1 MAGIKISDL
10 VVAPVIAGDI
20 VITQRGSANY
30 GGTLGDQIT
39 AIESLIEAFQSDTS
53 TAALSI
59 KVDQNNQ
66 YTNSTASLLFDNNNG
81 TTVGRILWDETS
93 STFNL
98 GYGANSHLT
107 INSSGNVG
115 IGTVTPGNLL
125 HVAGGVTTNLDALHL
140 SGTSFADGETLG
152 MTMGRA
158 AVVMGRISVES
169 AGAGQAGHMHL
180 GTASGGVNTN
190 HITLRSDGKVGIGTT
205 TPTAVL
211 QVVGDVHAGLSN
223 TGTDCN
229 FIGSGAG
236 ESNSGNSSSGFGYQ
250 TLYQN
255 TGASSSGFGYQ
266 SLYQNTGDYNTAS
279 GFNAGRYQSGGTT
292 ALTTASNSV
301 FVGVTTKGI
310 QGAANQLVL
319 GYAAESIGANSVV
332 LGNDSIVTTA
342 LKGNVGIGTDAPA
355 TLVEFQGGLTTV
367 GSILTLGTAE
377 TSVVANDV
385 LGRVNFYAPLD
396 AAGTDANLV
405 AGSIVALAEGTFSAS
420 SNATS
425 LLFQTGASEV
435 ATTKM
440 TLTSAGVLTTTGDV
454 NGASPTEMSY
464 LAGVTS
470 SLQTQI
476 TSVNSDLT
484 THEALTNNPHTVT
497 KTQVGLGS
505 ADNTSDAGKPVS
517 TAQATAIGVVQT
529 DINDHEAL
537 TNNPHTVTKAQV
549 GLGSADDTTD
559 AGKPVS
565 TAQATAIGVVQTDIN
580 DHEALTNNPHTV
592 TKAQVGLSNVD
603 NTTDLLKPLSTA
615 SIAALAL
622 KAPLASPAFTGNVG
636 IGTASP
642 GNLLHVAGAVSTNLD
657 ALHLSGTSFADGET
671 LGMTM
676 GRAAVVMGRISV
688 ESAGAG
694 QAGHMHLGT
703 ASGGVNTNHI
713 TLRSSGKVGIGTTSP
728 LGLLT
733 VEGSPM
739 FIRNGLLA
747 SQKEQMRLGRSDD
760 SGANIRYHSI
770 DTKHASAAASNALIL
785 KVHDGSST
793 TAQTSVMTLLGNGRV
808 GIGTTSPNETLHVD
822 GTVMLENLPT
832 SDPSNTGELWN
843 DSGTLK
849 ISA

>member
-59 KVDQNNQ
+59 KVDQNNL
-66 YTNSTASLLFDNNNG
+66 YTNSTASILFDNNNG

-180 GTASGGVNTN
+180 GTASSGVNTN

-342 LKGNVGIGTDAPA
+342 LKGNVGIGTDA
-355 TLVEFQGGLTTV
+355 QQQ
-367 GSILTLGTAE
+367 
-377 TSVVANDV
+377 
-385 LGRVNFYAPLD
+385 R
-396 AAGTDANLV
+396 
-405 AGSIVALAEGTFSAS
+405 
-420 SNATS
+420 
-425 LLFQTGASEV
+425 
-435 ATTKM
+435 
-440 TLTSAGVLTTTGDV
+440 
-454 NGASPTEMSY
+454 
-464 LAGVTS
+464 
-470 SLQTQI
+470 
-476 TSVNSDLT
+476 
-484 THEALTNNPHTVT
+484 
-497 KTQVGLGS
+497 
-505 ADNTSDAGKPVS
+505 
-517 TAQATAIGVVQT
+517 
-529 DINDHEAL
+529 
-537 TNNPHTVTKAQV
+537 
-549 GLGSADDTTD
+549 
-559 AGKPVS
+559 
-565 TAQATAIGVVQTDIN
+565 
-580 DHEALTNNPHTV
+580 
-592 TKAQVGLSNVD
+592 
-603 NTTDLLKPLSTA
+603 
-615 SIAALAL
+615 
-622 KAPLASPAFTGNVG
+622 
-636 IGTASP
+636 
-642 GNLLHVAGAVSTNLD
+642 
-657 ALHLSGTSFADGET
+657 
-671 LGMTM
+671 
-676 GRAAVVMGRISV
+676 
-688 ESAGAG
+688 
-694 QAGHMHLGT
+694 
-703 ASGGVNTNHI
+703 HI
-713 TLRSSGKVGIGTTSP
+713 TP
-728 LGLLT
+728 LPDWCKRGSNHQDDPDKCWGPDYHGRRQWGFPHGDELLSWCDQQFT
-733 VEGSPM
+733 
-739 FIRNGLLA
+739 
-747 SQKEQMRLGRSDD
+747 D
-760 SGANIRYHSI
+760 SNYVS
-770 DTKHASAAASNALIL
+770 
-785 KVHDGSST
+785 
-793 TAQTSVMTLLGNGRV
+793 
-808 GIGTTSPNETLHVD
+808 
-822 GTVMLENLPT
+822 
-832 SDPSNTGELWN
+832 
-843 DSGTLK
+843 
-849 ISA
+849 

>member
-59 KVDQNNQ
+59 KVDQNNL
-66 YTNSTASLLFDNNNG
+66 YTNSTASILFDNNNG

-125 HVAGGVTTNLDALHL
+125 HVAGGVT
-140 SGTSFADGETLG
+140 
-152 MTMGRA
+152 
-158 AVVMGRISVES
+158 
-169 AGAGQAGHMHL
+169 
-180 GTASGGVNTN
+180 
-190 HITLRSDGKVGIGTT
+190 
-205 TPTAVL
+205 
-211 QVVGDVHAGLSN
+211 
-223 TGTDCN
+223 
-229 FIGSGAG
+229 
-236 ESNSGNSSSGFGYQ
+236 
-250 TLYQN
+250 
-255 TGASSSGFGYQ
+255 
-266 SLYQNTGDYNTAS
+266 
-279 GFNAGRYQSGGTT
+279 
-292 ALTTASNSV
+292 
-301 FVGVTTKGI
+301 
-310 QGAANQLVL
+310 
-319 GYAAESIGANSVV
+319 
-332 LGNDSIVTTA
+332 
-342 LKGNVGIGTDAPA
+342 
-355 TLVEFQGGLTTV
+355 
-367 GSILTLGTAE
+367 
-377 TSVVANDV
+377 
-385 LGRVNFYAPLD
+385 
-396 AAGTDANLV
+396 
-405 AGSIVALAEGTFSAS
+405 
-420 SNATS
+420 
-425 LLFQTGASEV
+425 
-435 ATTKM
+435 
-440 TLTSAGVLTTTGDV
+440 
-454 NGASPTEMSY
+454 
-464 LAGVTS
+464 
-470 SLQTQI
+470 
-476 TSVNSDLT
+476 
-484 THEALTNNPHTVT
+484 
-497 KTQVGLGS
+497 
-505 ADNTSDAGKPVS
+505 
-517 TAQATAIGVVQT
+517 
-529 DINDHEAL
+529 
-537 TNNPHTVTKAQV
+537 
-549 GLGSADDTTD
+549 
-559 AGKPVS
+559 
-565 TAQATAIGVVQTDIN
+565 
-580 DHEALTNNPHTV
+580 
-592 TKAQVGLSNVD
+592 
-603 NTTDLLKPLSTA
+603 
-615 SIAALAL
+615 
-622 KAPLASPAFTGNVG
+622 
-636 IGTASP
+636 
-642 GNLLHVAGAVSTNLD
+642 TNLD

>member
-59 KVDQNNQ
+59 KVDQNNL
-66 YTNSTASLLFDNNNG
+66 YTNSTASILFDNNNG

-125 HVAGGVTTNLDALHL
+125 HVAGAVSTNLDALHL

>member
-59 KVDQNNQ
+59 KVDQNNL
-66 YTNSTASLLFDNNNG
+66 YTNSTASILFDNNNG

-180 GTASGGVNTN
+180 GTASSGVNTN

-464 LAGVTS
+464 LAGATS

-505 ADNTSDAGKPVS
+505 ADNTS
-517 TAQATAIGVVQT
+517 
-529 DINDHEAL
+529 
-537 TNNPHTVTKAQV
+537 
-549 GLGSADDTTD
+549 D

-688 ESAGAG
+688 EAAGAG

-713 TLRSSGKVGIGTTSP
+713 TLRSTGKVGIGTTSP

-785 KVHDGSST
+785 KVHNGSST

>member
-59 KVDQNNQ
+59 KVDQNNL
-66 YTNSTASLLFDNNNG
+66 YTNSTASILFDNNNG

-688 ESAGAG
+688 EAAGAG

>member
-59 KVDQNNQ
+59 KVDQNNL
-66 YTNSTASLLFDNNNG
+66 YTNSTASILFDNNNG

-549 GLGSADDTTD
+549 GL
-559 AGKPVS
+559 
-565 TAQATAIGVVQTDIN
+565 
-580 DHEALTNNPHTV
+580 
-592 TKAQVGLSNVD
+592 SNVD

-688 ESAGAG
+688 EAAGAG

>member
-1 MAGIKISDL
+1 M
-10 VVAPVIAGDI
+10 
-20 VITQRGSANY
+20 
-30 GGTLGDQIT
+30 
-39 AIESLIEAFQSDTS
+39 
-53 TAALSI
+53 
-59 KVDQNNQ
+59 
-66 YTNSTASLLFDNNNG
+66 
-81 TTVGRILWDETS
+81 
-93 STFNL
+93 
-98 GYGANSHLT
+98 
-107 INSSGNVG
+107 
-115 IGTVTPGNLL
+115 
-125 HVAGGVTTNLDALHL
+125 
-140 SGTSFADGETLG
+140 
-152 MTMGRA
+152 
-158 AVVMGRISVES
+158 
-169 AGAGQAGHMHL
+169 
-180 GTASGGVNTN
+180 
-190 HITLRSDGKVGIGTT
+190 
-205 TPTAVL
+205 
-211 QVVGDVHAGLSN
+211 
-223 TGTDCN
+223 
-229 FIGSGAG
+229 
-236 ESNSGNSSSGFGYQ
+236 
-250 TLYQN
+250 
-255 TGASSSGFGYQ
+255 
-266 SLYQNTGDYNTAS
+266 
-279 GFNAGRYQSGGTT
+279 
-292 ALTTASNSV
+292 
-301 FVGVTTKGI
+301 TTKGI

-549 GLGSADDTTD
+549 GL
-559 AGKPVS
+559 
-565 TAQATAIGVVQTDIN
+565 
-580 DHEALTNNPHTV
+580 
-592 TKAQVGLSNVD
+592 SNVD

-688 ESAGAG
+688 EAAGAG

>member
-59 KVDQNNQ
+59 KVDQNNL
-66 YTNSTASLLFDNNNG
+66 YTNSTASILFDNNNG

-180 GTASGGVNTN
+180 GTASSGVNTN

-464 LAGVTS
+464 LAGATS

-688 ESAGAG
+688 EAAGAG

-713 TLRSSGKVGIGTTSP
+713 TLRSTGKVGIGTTSP

-785 KVHDGSST
+785 KVHNGSST

>member
-59 KVDQNNQ
+59 KVDQNNL
-66 YTNSTASLLFDNNNG
+66 YTNSTASILFDNNNG